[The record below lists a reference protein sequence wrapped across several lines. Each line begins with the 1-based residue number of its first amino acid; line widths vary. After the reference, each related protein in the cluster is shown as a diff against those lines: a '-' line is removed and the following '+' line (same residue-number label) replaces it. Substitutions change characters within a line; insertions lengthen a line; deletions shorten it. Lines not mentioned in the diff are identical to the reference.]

1 MAPSVDPTDSG
12 EGAIERLASPK
23 AKSGARGMER
33 DQLALQLRQEYEA
46 GATIFQLS
54 RKHGKATSTVHVL
67 LREVGTSFRPRGI
80 SRK

>member
-1 MAPSVDPTDSG
+1 
-12 EGAIERLASPK
+12 
-23 AKSGARGMER
+23 MER

-67 LREVGTSFRPRGI
+67 LREVGTSFRPRGT